1 MPLPLDRLK
10 GSIPPLL
17 TPFRNG
23 EVDYDAYARLV
34 QMQIEEGS
42 HGILV
47 NGTTSEPATLTTEE
61 RNRLVSLTVEIVKER
76 VPVVAA
82 TGSQSV
88 WETKILTEHAA
99 KAGAD
104 ALLIV
109 TPYYTRP
116 PQRGII
122 AYYLEV
128 MRGIGLPWMI
138 YHIPGRA
145 AIDVKI
151 DTVKE
156 LKEKSPNF
164 VGMKHASLDL
174 DFVTECLAAVGEDFR
189 IFVGLEELSFPMMA
203 VGACGLMNAVGNLRP
218 RVLSDMCEAVWR
230 GDLKTA
236 QELHHR
242 LHGLNK
248 AIFYDTNPIPIKY
261 MARRLGIIPRN
272 EHRLPMVPATP
283 ELEKRLDSVLSKAGL
298 LSAREA
304 AE

>member
-23 EVDYDAYARLV
+23 EVDYDTYVRMV
-34 QMQIEEGS
+34 QMQIDEGS

-47 NGTTSEPATLTTEE
+47 TGTTSEPATLTTEE
-61 RNRLVSLTVEIVKER
+61 RNRLVSITVEIVKGR

-82 TGSQSV
+82 TGSQSI

-99 KAGAD
+99 VAGAD

-116 PQRGII
+116 PQRGLV

-128 MRGIGLPWMI
+128 MRGIDLPWMI

-145 AIDVKI
+145 AIDVKV

-156 LKEKSPNF
+156 LKDKSPRF

-174 DFVTECLAAVGEDFR
+174 DFVTECLATVGSDFR

-203 VGACGLMNAVGNLRP
+203 IGACGLMNAVGNLRP
-218 RVLSDMCEAVWR
+218 RTLSDMCEAVWR
-230 GDLKTA
+230 GDLRTA
-236 QELHHR
+236 QDLHHR

-248 AIFYDTNPIPIKY
+248 AIFFDTNPIPIKY
-261 MARRLGIIPRN
+261 MAKRLGIIPRN

-283 ELEKRLDSVLSKAGL
+283 ELEKQLDAVLVKAGL
-298 LSAREA
+298 LPAQEA

>member
-23 EVDYDAYARLV
+23 EVDYDTYAGLV
-34 QMQIEEGS
+34 QMQIDEGS
-42 HGILV
+42 HGVLI

-61 RNRLVSLTVEIVKER
+61 RNRLVSLTVEIVKDR

-82 TGSQSV
+82 TGSQSI
-88 WETKILTEHAA
+88 WETKMLTEHAA

-104 ALLIV
+104 AVLIV

-116 PQRGII
+116 PQRGMI
-122 AYYLEV
+122 AYYLEA
-128 MRGIGLPWMI
+128 MRGIDLPWMI

-156 LKEKSPNF
+156 LKDKSPNF

-174 DFVTECLAAVGEDFR
+174 DFVTECLAAIGPDFR

-203 VGACGLMNAVGNLRP
+203 IGACGLMNAVGNLRP

-230 GDLKTA
+230 GDLKAA
-236 QELHHR
+236 QDLHHR
-242 LHGLNK
+242 LHDLNK
-248 AIFYDTNPIPIKY
+248 AIFFDTNPIPIKY
-261 MARRLGIIPRN
+261 MAKRLGIIPRN
-272 EHRLPMVPATP
+272 EHRLPMVPATQ
-283 ELEKRLDSVLSKAGL
+283 ELEKRLDDVLAKAGL
-298 LSAREA
+298 LSAQEA